1 MSSEYDPLG
10 RSRDSVAV
18 DDDLESV
25 RDRFERA
32 GRPYLSSPWS
42 WLAWALILP
51 ATALVTPVVLDRFG
65 RFAVL
70 LLWSVAVLV
79 GGAVEMSQIMRGRTR
94 QGPSTPLA
102 AWVLRIQG
110 NLSLVGLALSVL
122 LVARGLTWALPGLW
136 LLILGHSFYVVG
148 GLSFSPLRT
157 SGLIYQAGGLLALWP
172 GGSPLA
178 VFAATVFVGNL
189 WTAWGIWRRGPL
201 SG

>member
-18 DDDLESV
+18 DDDLDAV

-42 WLAWALILP
+42 WVAWAVILP
-51 ATALVTPVVLDRFG
+51 ATAFVTPVVLDRYG

-79 GGAVEMSQIMRGRTR
+79 GGAVEVSQIMRGRTR
-94 QGPSTPLA
+94 QGASTPLA

-122 LVARGLTWALPGLW
+122 LVARGLAWALPGLW

-157 SGLIYQAGGLLALWP
+157 SGLIYQAGGLIALWP

-189 WTAWGIWRRGPL
+189 WTAWGIWRG
-201 SG
+201 SGGS

>member
-1 MSSEYDPLG
+1 VSSEYDPIG
-10 RSRDSVAV
+10 RSRDSVTV

-42 WLAWALILP
+42 WLAWAFILP
-51 ATALVTPVVLDRFG
+51 ATALATPVVLDRFG

-70 LLWSVAVLV
+70 MLWSVGVLV
-79 GGAVEMSQIMRGRTR
+79 GGAVEVSQIMRGRGR
-94 QGPSTPLA
+94 QGTSTPLA

-110 NLSLVGLALSVL
+110 NLSLVGLALSML
-122 LVARGLTWALPGLW
+122 LVAGGLTWALAGLW

-148 GLSFSPLRT
+148 GLSFPPLRT

-172 GGSPLA
+172 EGSPLA
-178 VFAATVFVGNL
+178 VCAATVFVGNL
-189 WTAWGIWRRGPL
+189 WTAWGIWRRRP
-201 SG
+201 SSS

>member
-18 DDDLESV
+18 DDDLDAV

-42 WLAWALILP
+42 WLAWAVILP
-51 ATALVTPVVLDRFG
+51 ATALVTPVVLDRYG

-79 GGAVEMSQIMRGRTR
+79 GGAVEVSQIMRGRTR
-94 QGPSTPLA
+94 QGASTPLA

-122 LVARGLTWALPGLW
+122 LVARGLAWALPGLW

-189 WTAWGIWRRGPL
+189 WTAWGIWRQ
-201 SG
+201 SGS

>member
-1 MSSEYDPLG
+1 M
-10 RSRDSVAV
+10 AV
-18 DDDLESV
+18 DDDLDAV

-32 GRPYLSSPWS
+32 GRPYLNSPWS
-42 WLAWALILP
+42 WLAWAVILP
-51 ATALVTPVVLDRFG
+51 ATALVTPVVLDRYG

-79 GGAVEMSQIMRGRTR
+79 GGAVEVSQIMRGRTR
-94 QGPSTPLA
+94 QGASTPLA

-122 LVARGLTWALPGLW
+122 LVARGLAWALPGLW

-189 WTAWGIWRRGPL
+189 WTAWGIWRQ
-201 SG
+201 SGS

>member
-1 MSSEYDPLG
+1 MTSEYDPLG
-10 RSRDSVAV
+10 RSRDSVVV

-42 WLAWALILP
+42 WLAWAVILP
-51 ATALVTPVVLDRFG
+51 AAALVTPAVFDRYGRFG
-65 RFAVL
+65 ALF
-70 LLWSVAVLV
+70 LWSVAVLV

-94 QGPSTPLA
+94 QGASTPLA

-122 LVARGLTWALPGLW
+122 LVARGLAWALPGLW

-172 GGSPLA
+172 EGSPLV
-178 VFAATVFVGNL
+178 VFAATVFIGNL
-189 WTAWGIWRRGPL
+189 WTAWGIRRR
-201 SG
+201 SV

>member
-1 MSSEYDPLG
+1 VSSEYDPIV
-10 RSRDSVAV
+10 RRRESAAV

-32 GRPYLSSPWS
+32 GRPFLSSPWS
-42 WLAWALILP
+42 WLAWAVILP
-51 ATALVTPVVLDRFG
+51 VTALVTPLILDGYG

-70 LLWSVAVLV
+70 LLWSIAVLV

-94 QGPSTPLA
+94 QGASTPLA

-110 NLSLVGLALSVL
+110 NLSLVALALSVL
-122 LVARGLTWALPGLW
+122 LVARGLAWALPGLW

-178 VFAATVFVGNL
+178 VFAATVFLGNL
-189 WTAWGIWRRGPL
+189 WTAWGIRRGGP

>member
-18 DDDLESV
+18 DDDLDAV

-42 WLAWALILP
+42 WVAWAVILP
-51 ATALVTPVVLDRFG
+51 ATAFVTPVVLDRYG

-79 GGAVEMSQIMRGRTR
+79 GGAVEVSQIMRGRTR
-94 QGPSTPLA
+94 QGASTPLA
-102 AWVLRIQG
+102 SWVLRIQG

-122 LVARGLTWALPGLW
+122 LVARGLAWALPGLW

-157 SGLIYQAGGLLALWP
+157 SGLIYQAGGLIALWP

-189 WTAWGIWRRGPL
+189 WTAWGIWRG
-201 SG
+201 SGS

>member
-18 DDDLESV
+18 DDDLDAV

-32 GRPYLSSPWS
+32 GRPYLNSPWS
-42 WLAWALILP
+42 WLAWAVVLP
-51 ATALVTPVVLDRFG
+51 ATALVTPVVLDRYG

-79 GGAVEMSQIMRGRTR
+79 GGAVEVSQIMRGRTR
-94 QGPSTPLA
+94 QGASTPLA

-122 LVARGLTWALPGLW
+122 LVARGLAWALPGLW

-189 WTAWGIWRRGPL
+189 WTAWGIWRQ
-201 SG
+201 SGS

>member
-1 MSSEYDPLG
+1 MPSEYDPLG
-10 RSRDSVAV
+10 RSRDSVVV

-42 WLAWALILP
+42 WLAWAVILP
-51 ATALVTPVVLDRFG
+51 ATALVTPVVLDRYG
-65 RFAVL
+65 RFGVL

-79 GGAVEMSQIMRGRTR
+79 GGAVEVSQIIRGRTR
-94 QGPSTPLA
+94 QGASTPLA

-157 SGLIYQAGGLLALWP
+157 SGLLYQAGGLLALWP
-172 GGSPLA
+172 GGNPLA

-189 WTAWGIWRRGPL
+189 WTAWGIRRR
-201 SG
+201 SS

>member
-18 DDDLESV
+18 DDDLDAV

-42 WLAWALILP
+42 WVAWAVILP
-51 ATALVTPVVLDRFG
+51 ATAFVTPVVLDRYG

-79 GGAVEMSQIMRGRTR
+79 GGAVEVSQIMRGRTR
-94 QGPSTPLA
+94 QGASTPLA

-122 LVARGLTWALPGLW
+122 LVARGLAWALPGLW

-157 SGLIYQAGGLLALWP
+157 SGLIYQAGGLIALWP

-189 WTAWGIWRRGPL
+189 WTAWGIWRG
-201 SG
+201 SGS

>member
-1 MSSEYDPLG
+1 MTSEYDPLG
-10 RSRDSVAV
+10 RSRDSVVV

-42 WLAWALILP
+42 WLAWAVILP
-51 ATALVTPVVLDRFG
+51 VTALVTPGVLDRYG
-65 RFAVL
+65 RFGVL

-94 QGPSTPLA
+94 QGASTPLA

-110 NLSLVGLALSVL
+110 NLSLVALALSVL
-122 LVARGLTWALPGLW
+122 LVVTDLAWALPGLW

-178 VFAATVFVGNL
+178 VFAATVFVGSL
-189 WTAWGIWRRGPL
+189 WTAWGIRRQ
-201 SG
+201 SS

>member
-10 RSRDSVAV
+10 RSRDSVVV

-51 ATALVTPVVLDRFG
+51 ATALVTPAVLDRFG

-70 LLWSVAVLV
+70 LLWSVGVLV
-79 GGAVEMSQIMRGRTR
+79 GGAVEVSQIMRGRTR

-148 GLSFSPLRT
+148 GLSFPPLRT

-189 WTAWGIWRRGPL
+189 WTAWGIRRQ

>member
-1 MSSEYDPLG
+1 VSSEYDPLG

-18 DDDLESV
+18 DDDLDAV

-42 WLAWALILP
+42 WLAWAIILP
-51 ATALVTPVVLDRFG
+51 ATALVTPVVLDRYG

-79 GGAVEMSQIMRGRTR
+79 GGAVEVSQIMRGRTR
-94 QGPSTPLA
+94 QGASTPLA

-122 LVARGLTWALPGLW
+122 LVARGLAWALPGLW

-189 WTAWGIWRRGPL
+189 WTAWGIWRQ
-201 SG
+201 SGDS

>member
-1 MSSEYDPLG
+1 VPSEYDPLG
-10 RSRDSVAV
+10 RSRDSVVV

-42 WLAWALILP
+42 WLAWAVILP
-51 ATALVTPVVLDRFG
+51 ATALVTPVVLDRYG
-65 RFAVL
+65 RFGVL

-79 GGAVEMSQIMRGRTR
+79 GGAVEVSQIIRGRTR
-94 QGPSTPLA
+94 QGASTPLA

-157 SGLIYQAGGLLALWP
+157 SGLLYQAGGLLALWP
-172 GGSPLA
+172 GGNPLA

-189 WTAWGIWRRGPL
+189 WTAWGIRRR
-201 SG
+201 SS

>member
-18 DDDLESV
+18 DDDLDAV

-42 WLAWALILP
+42 WVAWAVILP
-51 ATALVTPVVLDRFG
+51 ATAFVTPVVLDRYG

-79 GGAVEMSQIMRGRTR
+79 GGAVEVSQIMRGRTR
-94 QGPSTPLA
+94 QGASTPLA
-102 AWVLRIQG
+102 SWVLRIQG
-110 NLSLVGLALSVL
+110 NLSLVGLALSLL
-122 LVARGLTWALPGLW
+122 LVARGLAWALPGLW

-157 SGLIYQAGGLLALWP
+157 SGLIYQAGGLIALWP

-189 WTAWGIWRRGPL
+189 WTAWGIWRG
-201 SG
+201 SGS

>member
-1 MSSEYDPLG
+1 MSSEYDPIV
-10 RSRDSVAV
+10 RRRESAAV

-42 WLAWALILP
+42 WLAWAVILP
-51 ATALVTPVVLDRFG
+51 ATALVTPVVLDRYG

-70 LLWSVAVLV
+70 LLWSIAVLV
-79 GGAVEMSQIMRGRTR
+79 GGAVEMSQIVRGRTR
-94 QGPSTPLA
+94 QGASTPLA

-110 NLSLVGLALSVL
+110 NLSLVALALSVL
-122 LVARGLTWALPGLW
+122 LVAKALAWALPGLW

-172 GGSPLA
+172 GGSPLV
-178 VFAATVFVGNL
+178 VFAATVFIGNL
-189 WTAWGIWRRGPL
+189 WTAWGIWRQSRI
-201 SG
+201 